1 MIDKNLIKR
10 FEDSVDNVSILTLSG
25 IYNKTDLGINLFE
38 ELILQP
44 GGDQKVRDTYKKFVL
59 EEFNFIST
67 EDFIDL
73 INFMEEFKNEK

>member
-10 FEDSVDNVSILTLSG
+10 FEDSVDNLPILVLSG

-59 EEFNFIST
+59 EEFNFISI

-73 INFMEEFKNEK
+73 IVFLEDFKNEK